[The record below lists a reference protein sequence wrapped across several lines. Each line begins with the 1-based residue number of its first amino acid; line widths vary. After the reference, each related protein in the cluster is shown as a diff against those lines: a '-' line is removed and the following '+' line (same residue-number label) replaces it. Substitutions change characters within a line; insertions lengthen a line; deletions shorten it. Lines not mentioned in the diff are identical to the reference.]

1 MSLILISL
9 LAFLP
14 TPLKGTD
21 DEGES
26 STKGHLSRQ
35 GSAVSVNSNCSDASK
50 GIPTTPHPTV
60 AGELGSSGGRS
71 GSGVD
76 DQLWAQLKPGES
88 LDLRIEAL
96 VRDWHE
102 SADMLFSIHPL
113 DGSLLVW
120 LVDYLDEYI
129 PGKNFL
135 KGLLPLRGR
144 FLPAYL
150 ADAKVTISHGFSAL

>member
-1 MSLILISL
+1 M
-9 LAFLP
+9 
-14 TPLKGTD
+14 
-21 DEGES
+21 
-26 STKGHLSRQ
+26 
-35 GSAVSVNSNCSDASK
+35 
-50 GIPTTPHPTV
+50 PTTPHPTV
-60 AGELGSSGGRS
+60 AGDLGSSG
-71 GSGVD
+71 D

-129 PGKNFL
+129 PGK
-135 KGLLPLRGR
+135 
-144 FLPAYL
+144 
-150 ADAKVTISHGFSAL
+150 

>member
-1 MSLILISL
+1 M
-9 LAFLP
+9 
-14 TPLKGTD
+14 
-21 DEGES
+21 
-26 STKGHLSRQ
+26 
-35 GSAVSVNSNCSDASK
+35 
-50 GIPTTPHPTV
+50 PTTPHPTV
-60 AGELGSSGGRS
+60 ARELGSSGSRS

-88 LDLRIEAL
+88 LDLRIESL

-129 PGKNFL
+129 PGELSTCNDMNEISAVSFRNL
-135 KGLLPLRGR
+135 KLFGIKSG
-144 FLPAYL
+144 
-150 ADAKVTISHGFSAL
+150 